1 MKSLSIHPTTPS
13 TPFSTA
19 TSETISLRQLVS
31 RLLNSFIPM
40 AVTNNSLIVNDVQE
54 NVLVKADE
62 QTLAFV
68 VGNLLTNAINS
79 SKSVCIRVEAVKHS
93 NGTEIRVRHNG
104 ASFHSTVAHSFL
116 QAMEAARSL
125 GGNINIHNQRYEGT
139 TITFYM
145 RNEK

>member
-1 MKSLSIHPTTPS
+1 MKSLSIHPTTPF

-54 NVLVKADE
+54 NVQVKADE